1 MTDRLITLLRG
12 FVRLPALALLA
23 LIRGY
28 QRAIS
33 PALPALF
40 GSAFG
45 CRFAPSCSHYA
56 ADAVRE
62 HGAII
67 GFVLSVLRLLK
78 CNPLHPGGLDP
89 VPPRR
94 RPRCTRVVA

>member
-1 MTDRLITLLRG
+1 MIARFVTVLRFTTG
-12 FVRLPALALLA
+12 LPAQALLLA
-23 LIRGY
+23 IRGY

-45 CRFAPSCSHYA
+45 CRFAPTCSHYA
-56 ADAVRE
+56 ADAVRTR
-62 HGAII
+62 GALV
-67 GFVLSVLRLLK
+67 GTVLAIVRLLK
-78 CNPLHPGGLDP
+78 CNPLHSGGHDP

-94 RPRCTRVVA
+94 VPRCTRVAA